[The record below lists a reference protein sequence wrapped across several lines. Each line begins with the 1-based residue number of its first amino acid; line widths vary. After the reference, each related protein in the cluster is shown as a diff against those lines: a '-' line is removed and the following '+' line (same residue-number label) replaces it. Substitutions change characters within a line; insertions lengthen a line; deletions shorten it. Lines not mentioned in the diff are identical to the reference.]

1 MRFFSWNP
9 WHTPMPSSIAYGQS
23 FPVVLGPAGSH
34 EEIDA
39 AAQENGDKVVYI
51 PIYMGWL

>member
-23 FPVVLGPAGSH
+23 FPVVFGPAGSH